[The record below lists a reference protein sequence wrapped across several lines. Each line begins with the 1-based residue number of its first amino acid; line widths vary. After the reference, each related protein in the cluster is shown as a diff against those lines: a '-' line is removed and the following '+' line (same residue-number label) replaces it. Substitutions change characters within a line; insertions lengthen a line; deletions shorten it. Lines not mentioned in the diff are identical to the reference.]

1 MVYLQVYGTGSVQIV
16 CSWSIY
22 KIANILQINQFF
34 VDFKFDSLIE
44 VTLLNHYLA
53 THTFHSD
60 KIKKEYYRSIKSRKN
75 NDWFAEINNPD
86 HPLHE
91 KAKVVQVFIGREDF
105 FFCHWYAES
114 EQVILEKLTSL
125 GADEVIVTMASK
137 IEAPKMNKSFISE
150 LLSKIK

>member
-1 MVYLQVYGTGSVQIV
+1 M
-16 CSWSIY
+16 
-22 KIANILQINQFF
+22 
-34 VDFKFDSLIE
+34 
-44 VTLLNHYLA
+44 NHYLA

-86 HPLHE
+86 HPLHD
-91 KAKVVQVFIGREDF
+91 KAKVFQVFIGREEF

-125 GADEVIVTMASK
+125 GADEVIITMASK
-137 IEAPKMNKSFISE
+137 IEAPKMNKSFISD